1 MKLETKRLLLFG
13 VLITMTT
20 SLYVTFLGTW
30 LTYGIRPG
38 FLSQWLRGVPRAY
51 LVVLP
56 YILLMGPLVQR
67 LVHRLLPAP
76 PAPQADAPIQRQ
88 LGNEAGA

>member
-20 SLYVTFLGTW
+20 SLYVTFLGTY
-30 LTYGIRPG
+30 LTYGFQSG
-38 FLSQWLRGVPRAY
+38 FLAKWLGSVPRAY
-51 LVVLP
+51 VVVLP

-67 LVHRLLPAP
+67 LVRRLLPEP
-76 PAPQADAPIQRQ
+76 PAGPPAKTAFRADA
-88 LGNEAGA
+88 